1 MGSTVDIA
9 NLDEYRS
16 SLRHSAAHVLA
27 EATLKLFPN
36 TKLTI
41 GPAIENG
48 FYYDFDSEH
57 TFVPEDLKK
66 LEKEMIRSIKR
77 NTKFEEREVSREE
90 AFDLVG
96 DNPYKR
102 ELIAGLDPDEQITI
116 ASHSNG
122 EFEDLCRGGHVERTG
137 LIKAVKLLSVAGAY
151 WRGDETRPQ
160 LQRIYGTAWESKEK
174 LQEHLDFLK
183 RAEES
188 DHRRLGRE
196 LGLFFFDRLSPA
208 SPFFLPKGTFL
219 VNYITDH
226 LRKLYKKYGY
236 LEVIT
241 PQIFNIDLWKQSG
254 HYDNYAENMFFIDS
268 DGQQYGVKPMNCPAA
283 MLIYGSGHYSYRDLP
298 YRIADFGRIHRYER
312 SGVSHGLT
320 RVRSFC
326 QDDAHIFCTLDQ
338 IHQEASTCLDMLAEI
353 YDHFGFDDPEYTL
366 SLRPDKRVGS
376 DEMWD
381 NAEDALRQVL
391 KERKGEFREIENEG
405 AFYGPK
411 IDIFVPDAL
420 GRKWQLG
427 TVQLDFSQPSRFNLE
442 YVTPDG
448 SRETPVVIHRALIG
462 SIERFLGVLIE
473 STASK
478 FSLQVSPTQVIIIP
492 ITDRHN
498 EYARQVAQ
506 AMRKDGIRVEIND
519 QNERLNRKIRDAQ
532 LERVPYMAIVGDDE
546 QANRTV
552 ALRERSGKVLPAKP
566 LQTVI
571 DNIVDLPHTHRDLRE
586 FENIFLAIFEKQS
599 QIETPKVLPE
609 TSTPSQNNKT
619 LNGRVN
625 ELGDNDPTLYVLR
638 AVSQEGLG
646 HHKEALE
653 DCERAIDLGAGSAT
667 LYGTYVQAYIG
678 LGRYQEALSA
688 INRAIDLDNKNVL
701 LYGIRATIHLR
712 LLRFPDVLK
721 DCELGLEL
729 DDNNASLYNARATAH
744 TQLKDY
750 EKALSAINH
759 AIKLDDQN
767 AVFFMTRVRV
777 YTELRDYEK
786 ALSDSSRAIE
796 LDGDN
801 IIMYLNRARVRCSRA
816 MNHQT
821 LGERREEFYEAKND
835 FVHALSLAEK
845 RGKTELAKEIRQE
858 LDYTDVQWLMVRAMN
873 RDEVEKKEAKELM
886 TAALDLAT
894 KHKWDRLAKE
904 IRQDLNAPDI
914 PDK

>member
-1 MGSTVDIA
+1 MSSAVDSA
-9 NLDEYRS
+9 NIEEYRS

-90 AFDLVG
+90 AFDIVG

-102 ELIAGLDPDEQITI
+102 ELIAELDPNERITI
-116 ASHSNG
+116 ASHSDG
-122 EFEDLCRGGHVERTG
+122 AFEDLCRGGHVERTG

-196 LGLFFFDRLSPA
+196 LDLFFFDRVSPA
-208 SPFFLPKGTFL
+208 NPFFLPKGTFL
-219 VNYITDH
+219 VNYITKY
-226 LRKLYKKYGY
+226 LRGLYEKYDY
-236 LEVIT
+236 QEVIT
-241 PQIFNIDLWKQSG
+241 PQIFNVDLWKQSG

-283 MLIYGSGHYSYRDLP
+283 MLIYGSGHHSYRDLP

-353 YDHFGFDDPEYTL
+353 YDHFSFDDPEYTL

-381 NAEDALRQVL
+381 NAENALRQVL

-442 YVTPDG
+442 YITPDG
-448 SRETPVVIHRALIG
+448 ERETPVVIHRALIG

-473 STASK
+473 STTGNLPFKIA
-478 FSLQVSPTQVIIIP
+478 PTQVIIIP

-498 EYARQVAQ
+498 EYAEQVAQ
-506 AMRKDGIRVEIND
+506 SMRDAGVRVKVND

-546 QANRTV
+546 QANQTV
-552 ALRERSGKVLPAKP
+552 ALRERSGNVLPAEP
-566 LQTVI
+566 LQA
-571 DNIVDLPHTHRDLRE
+571 
-586 FENIFLAIFEKQS
+586 AIA
-599 QIETPKVLPE
+599 
-609 TSTPSQNNKT
+609 
-619 LNGRVN
+619 R
-625 ELGDNDPTLYVLR
+625 
-638 AVSQEGLG
+638 
-646 HHKEALE
+646 
-653 DCERAIDLGAGSAT
+653 
-667 LYGTYVQAYIG
+667 
-678 LGRYQEALSA
+678 LS
-688 INRAIDLDNKNVL
+688 
-701 LYGIRATIHLR
+701 
-712 LLRFPDVLK
+712 
-721 DCELGLEL
+721 
-729 DDNNASLYNARATAH
+729 
-744 TQLKDY
+744 
-750 EKALSAINH
+750 
-759 AIKLDDQN
+759 
-767 AVFFMTRVRV
+767 
-777 YTELRDYEK
+777 
-786 ALSDSSRAIE
+786 
-796 LDGDN
+796 
-801 IIMYLNRARVRCSRA
+801 
-816 MNHQT
+816 
-821 LGERREEFYEAKND
+821 
-835 FVHALSLAEK
+835 
-845 RGKTELAKEIRQE
+845 
-858 LDYTDVQWLMVRAMN
+858 
-873 RDEVEKKEAKELM
+873 
-886 TAALDLAT
+886 
-894 KHKWDRLAKE
+894 
-904 IRQDLNAPDI
+904 
-914 PDK
+914 

>member
-1 MGSTVDIA
+1 MRSVVDKTK
-9 NLDEYRS
+9 LEGTELEEYRS

-102 ELIAGLDPDEQITI
+102 ELIAGLDLDERITI

-196 LGLFFFDRLSPA
+196 LDLFFFDRLSPA
-208 SPFFLPKGTFL
+208 NPFFLPKGTFL
-219 VNYITDH
+219 VNYITTY
-226 LRKLYKKYGY
+226 LRGLYEKYDY
-236 LEVIT
+236 QEVIT
-241 PQIFNIDLWKQSG
+241 PQIFNVDLWKQSG

-268 DGQQYGVKPMNCPAA
+268 DGQQYGVKPMNCPAG
-283 MLIYGSGHYSYRDLP
+283 MLIYKSGHHSYRDLP

-326 QDDAHIFCTLDQ
+326 QDDAHIFCTMEQ
-338 IHQEASTCLDMLAEI
+338 IRDEVLGCLKMLGEI

-427 TVQLDFSQPSRFNLE
+427 TVQLDFSQPARFSLE

-448 SRETPVVIHRALIG
+448 ERETPVVIHRALIG

-473 STASK
+473 STAGDLPLK
-478 FSLQVSPTQVIIIP
+478 ISPTQVIVMSVA
-492 ITDRHN
+492 DSYN
-498 EYARQVAQ
+498 NYAEKVAQ
-506 AMRKDGIRVEIND
+506 KMRDAGLRVKVND
-519 QNERLNRKIRDAQ
+519 KSARLNRKIRDAQ
-532 LERVPYMAIVGDDE
+532 LERVPYMAVVGASE
-546 QANRTV
+546 QFNDTI
-552 ALRERSGKVLPAKP
+552 ALRRRSGEEMKAMDV
-566 LQTVI
+566 
-571 DNIVDLPHTHRDLRE
+571 
-586 FENIFLAIFEKQS
+586 EK
-599 QIETPKVLPE
+599 
-609 TSTPSQNNKT
+609 
-619 LNGRVN
+619 
-625 ELGDNDPTLYVLR
+625 
-638 AVSQEGLG
+638 
-646 HHKEALE
+646 
-653 DCERAIDLGAGSAT
+653 
-667 LYGTYVQAYIG
+667 
-678 LGRYQEALSA
+678 
-688 INRAIDLDNKNVL
+688 
-701 LYGIRATIHLR
+701 
-712 LLRFPDVLK
+712 
-721 DCELGLEL
+721 
-729 DDNNASLYNARATAH
+729 
-744 TQLKDY
+744 
-750 EKALSAINH
+750 
-759 AIKLDDQN
+759 AIKLLCDE
-767 AVFFMTRVRV
+767 AGIE
-777 YTELRDYEK
+777 YELSID
-786 ALSDSSRAIE
+786 SDSLVAEFFKLMSQERKLEDSIVHKVFEAAP
-796 LDGDN
+796 L
-801 IIMYLNRARVRCSRA
+801 Y
-816 MNHQT
+816 MNSPFITQGNPLEH
-821 LGERREEFYEAKND
+821 FM
-835 FVHALSLAEK
+835 VM
-845 RGKTELAKEIRQE
+845 EIPLQNK
-858 LDYTDVQWLMVRAMN
+858 LI
-873 RDEVEKKEAKELM
+873 
-886 TAALDLAT
+886 ALDLKSSSAGEAEYALAT
-894 KHKWDRLAKE
+894 A
-904 IRQDLNAPDI
+904 
-914 PDK
+914 